1 MCRVSEELEELSKQ
15 MENVNS
21 FDEFEMIGASCDELC
36 FKIANCNIKCG
47 NPGCQ
52 FLQKSLY
59 NYEELCSFE
68 EELVS
73 FKMHDIIEKY
83 IF

>member
-1 MCRVSEELEELSKQ
+1 MCRVSEELEELNKR

-36 FKIANCNIKCG
+36 FKVANCNIKCG
-47 NPGCQ
+47 NPSCQ

-59 NYEELCSFE
+59 SDE
-68 EELVS
+68 VIHS
-73 FKMHDIIEKY
+73 FKIHDIIEKY